1 MLLGLSSTLWFV
13 VVARYLERSAHAE
26 DAVVRLLG
34 CEALH
39 GALHDLALL
48 GNQVIGPVLQVSP
61 LSLSLYQS
69 YGPMASASHSRSS
82 VPQTKLPVSG
92 VVEVPLAERLGPAHQ
107 PGALH
112 DVGGE
117 RGLRH
122 LCGNVYGG

>member
-1 MLLGLSSTLWFV
+1 M
-13 VVARYLERSAHAE
+13 YLERPAHAE
-26 DAVVRLLG
+26 DAVVGLLG
-34 CEALH
+34 CQTLH

-48 GNQVIGPVLQVSP
+48 GDQIVGPVVLVSP
-61 LSLSLYQS
+61 PILPLYHFPS
-69 YGPMASASHSRSS
+69 PMASASTSRSS
-82 VPQTKLPVSG
+82 VPQTELPVSG

-122 LCGNVYGG
+122 LCGDVCGG

>member
-1 MLLGLSSTLWFV
+1 MSEV
-13 VVARYLERSAHAE
+13 YLERSAHAE

-34 CEALH
+34 CQALH

-48 GNQVIGPVLQVSP
+48 GNQIVGPVVLISP
-61 LSLSLYQS
+61 LFPSLYHS
-69 YGPMASASHSRSS
+69 CSPMASASGSRSF
-82 VPQTKLPVSG
+82 VPQAELPVSG

-122 LCGNVYGG
+122 LCGDVCGG